1 MANNIISADDYISQ
15 IRKNSSVI
23 LDTRSEAEY
32 EHAHIPGSVNL
43 PLLNNEERVVVG
55 TLYKQEGRE
64 AAIDKGFEIVKPKS
78 QLILERALQMAPE
91 KELMLYCWR
100 GGMRSNLMSSFLEI
114 NGFHTNI
121 LEGGYK
127 AFRNWVIGINSTPR
141 NVLVLGGGT
150 GSGKTVVLKQLGTL
164 GEQVLDLEELAS
176 HRGSA
181 FGALGLPPQPSN
193 EQFENLIAMQWSRFT
208 NQKPIWIENES
219 RSVGSCILPENI
231 YSLIRTSTLI
241 AIDIGIER
249 RKQHI
254 LEEYGCYP
262 AEQLIAM
269 ARKIEKRMGPQ
280 HLKSSIEFFQ
290 KGDINSCLDL
300 VLEYYDKMY
309 VHGNAKRAPDSI
321 HTIDLTSTPWK
332 EMGSVILMQLQKQ
345 KLIQA

>member
-1 MANNIISADDYISQ
+1 MANNIISADDYIAQ

-43 PLLNNEERVVVG
+43 PLLHNDERVVVG

-64 AAIDKGFEIVKPKS
+64 AAIAKGFEIVKPKAQS
-78 QLILERALQMAPE
+78 ILEKALQMAPE

-127 AFRNWVIGINSTPR
+127 AYRNWVIGINATPR

-150 GSGKTVVLKQLGTL
+150 GSGKTVVLKQLRAL
-164 GEQVLDLEELAS
+164 GEQVLDLEALAS

-193 EQFENLIAMQWSRFT
+193 EHFENLIAMQWSSF
-208 NQKPIWIENES
+208 NDEKPVWIENES

-231 YSLIRTSTLI
+231 YSLIRNSTLI
-241 AIDIGIER
+241 AIDIGLER

-254 LEEYGCYP
+254 IEEYGCYP

-280 HLKSSIEFFQ
+280 HLKSSIEYFQ
-290 KGDINSCLDL
+290 QGDINNCLDL
-300 VLEYYDKMY
+300 VLAYYDKMY
-309 VHGNAKRAPDSI
+309 VHGNAKRAPNSI
-321 HTIDLTSTPWK
+321 HVIDLTSTSWS
-332 EMGSVILMQLQKQ
+332 EMGSEILMQLQKQ